1 MTVGVLLVA
10 LVLAAAIY
18 IVPGLPGVPR
28 SPAEL
33 KFAVIAEVGG
43 PLVCTGWG
51 LPNPAFSPY
60 SEYPRIVSNLPTYLA
75 ILRHTKLPPGP
86 LTNDQIITVYRA
98 WLNLE
103 AVQLNWRGA
112 YYDFREFPG
121 PGPSSAL
128 VNDTVGK
135 VDLFGRVYD
144 VHEGPEMSACPICL
158 PGAARV
164 ATPDGPVPVAQIKEG
179 MRVWSVD
186 GQGRRLAAVVIQT
199 VVRNDAPGSRLVRI
213 VLVDGRELTASPPHR
228 LADGRALGSL
238 RPGDQIDGAR
248 VLRVDAVSDSGGRTY
263 DLLPSGETGEYWAD
277 GILLQSTLH

>member
-1 MTVGVLLVA
+1 MWAKASIFLTNRRLTGDHSRMSRRYRMTVGVLLVA
-10 LVLAAAIY
+10 LVLATAIY

-86 LTNDQIITVYRA
+86 LTDDQIVTVYRA

-121 PGPSSAL
+121 PGPSSTL

-135 VDLFGRVYD
+135 VDLFGRLTALPTDARWGHCDRAIRSTVLACF
-144 VHEGPEMSACPICL
+144 ESMRCQTAAGAPTTCCRPARQASTGPMESFSRAPFTSAPSEWGIGPRGTGGSASGRGRPIL
-158 PGAARV
+158 
-164 ATPDGPVPVAQIKEG
+164 
-179 MRVWSVD
+179 
-186 GQGRRLAAVVIQT
+186 GRRPS
-199 VVRNDAPGSRLVRI
+199 RAPARC
-213 VLVDGRELTASPPHR
+213 
-228 LADGRALGSL
+228 L
-238 RPGDQIDGAR
+238 RRSQR
-248 VLRVDAVSDSGGRTY
+248 
-263 DLLPSGETGEYWAD
+263 
-277 GILLQSTLH
+277 